1 MFVDDDYYVSVRNLL
16 RFLRN
21 PLNYPGYLQEDVIT
35 FDQEKLRDQIKL
47 RHLNQLVDFDL
58 PDDVRLFAG
67 FVFPRSRPHR
77 HKASKWFV
85 DLEEYPYDFW
95 PPYVTAGA
103 YVLSR
108 EALVD
113 MYFTSY
119 YTKMFRFD
127 DIWLGLVASKA
138 GLEPLHS
145 PEFHFYPKDPS
156 RIQHYKFVV
165 ASHGFSEPMEL
176 QRVWQKQK
184 EAGNA

>member
-1 MFVDDDYYVSVRNLL
+1 MKALEIRFRSPKSRFYMFVDDDYYVSARNLL

-21 PLNYPGYLQEDVIT
+21 PVNYPGYLQEDVIT
-35 FDQEKLRDQIKL
+35 FDEEKLKEQIKSRHLNNVEEFGEESLDPEEELGEDSLDPIHL

-58 PDDVRLFAG
+58 PDDVRLFTG

-77 HKASKWFV
+77 HKLSKWFV

-108 EALVD
+108 EALLD

-119 YTKMFRFD
+119 YTKVTIAAIIIF
-127 DIWLGLVASKA
+127 
-138 GLEPLHS
+138 
-145 PEFHFYPKDPS
+145 
-156 RIQHYKFVV
+156 
-165 ASHGFSEPMEL
+165 
-176 QRVWQKQK
+176 
-184 EAGNA
+184 